1 MTKLAYRTV
10 AYPAL
15 TDQQINDAAEAATK
29 AYFEALTEQGRVF
42 DHAELSFMIDTYI
55 TNVET
60 KLFIESQ
67 R

>member
-1 MTKLAYRTV
+1 MSRIDYRAL

-15 TDQQINDAAEAATK
+15 TDEQVNEAAERATK
-29 AYFEALTEQGRVF
+29 DYFEALLDQGRVF

-55 TNVET
+55 VNAET
-60 KLFIESQ
+60 KLLVESF